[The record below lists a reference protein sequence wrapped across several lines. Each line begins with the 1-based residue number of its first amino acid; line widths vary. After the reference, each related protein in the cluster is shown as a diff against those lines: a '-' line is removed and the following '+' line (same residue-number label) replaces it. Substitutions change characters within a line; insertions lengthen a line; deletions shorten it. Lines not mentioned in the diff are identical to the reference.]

1 MLKSFNYYLYFY
13 NLNGNN
19 FSFMASL
26 DQYTGILGQ
35 KNAKHLL
42 RRASFVYTKSLID
55 QYALLTPNQALN
67 LLLTTNLPVVSL
79 PYDPIPTTAPDGF
92 WTEST
97 ALPTSFA
104 GQLRKGGIVAG
115 WWWYNAI
122 NSPNLKY
129 KLSHFLSTC
138 FTVEIGGSASATD
151 FYDYIRLL
159 LYYSYGN
166 YKTLATKMTMNNN
179 MLYYLNNT
187 ANTKTAP
194 NENYAREFLELFTI
208 GKGPQI
214 GVGNYTTYTEADIV
228 QAARVLTGFR
238 RMSTRTV
245 IDPDTSLPKG
255 YNVYTYHHT
264 SPKTFSSAFNNTV
277 ISAATNDVGM
287 DTELNDFVNMVFNQQ
302 ATAKNICRKMYI
314 YFVKGTIT
322 PEVETDII
330 APLAQDFY
338 NNGYEIAPIIR
349 KLLESKH
356 FYDLD
361 DSDPTNETIGGII
374 KSPLNQIS
382 EICTYL
388 KATIPNPN
396 TNAYDY
402 YYKFWSIF
410 VYNSYFT
417 GSNMMIFDPENVAGH
432 PAYYQAPD
440 FDKNWISATNLISRY
455 RLGESLL
462 DGYNRISGNATIIA
476 KINISLVVRD
486 GNIIT
491 VANDPYILT
500 SELCNALFAQ
510 NPNLDRVNYFMNTFL
525 LQGLA
530 TFYWTNAWDDYI
542 ATGVNTVVE
551 SRLKLLVTNILRAP
565 ESQMF

>member
-1 MLKSFNYYLYFY
+1 
-13 NLNGNN
+13 
-19 FSFMASL
+19 MASL

-67 LLLTTNLPVVSL
+67 LLLTTNSPVVSF

-122 NSPNLKY
+122 YSPNLKY

-486 GNIIT
+486 GNIST

>member
-1 MLKSFNYYLYFY
+1 
-13 NLNGNN
+13 
-19 FSFMASL
+19 MASL
-26 DQYTGILGQ
+26 NQNTNILGI

-42 RRASFVYTKSLID
+42 RRASFVYTKTLID

-67 LLLTTNLPVVSL
+67 LLLMTSPITVQY

-97 ALPTSFA
+97 ASATSFT
-104 GQLRKGGIVAG
+104 GQARKGTIIGG

-138 FTVEIGGSASATD
+138 FTVETSGSGTPTE

-159 LYYSYGN
+159 LFYSYGN
-166 YKTLATKMTMNNN
+166 YKTLAKKMTLNNS
-179 MLYYLNNT
+179 MLTYLNNT
-187 ANTKTAP
+187 TNSKTAP
-194 NENYAREFLELFTI
+194 NENYAREFFELFTI

-214 GVGNYTTYTEADIV
+214 GIGNYTNYTEADIV

-238 RMSTRTV
+238 RVTARNV
-245 IDPDTSLPKG
+245 IDPETQLPKG
-255 YNVYTYHHT
+255 YNLFSQHHT

-277 ISAATNDVGM
+277 IAAATTDVGM

-302 ATAKNICRKMYI
+302 ATAKNICRKLYI
-314 YFVKGTIT
+314 YFVKGTISA
-322 PEVETDII
+322 EVETDII
-330 APLAQDFY
+330 TPLAQDFY

-349 KLLESKH
+349 KLLESQH

-361 DSDPTNETIGGII
+361 DSDATNETIGGII
-374 KSPLNQIS
+374 KSPLQQIS
-382 EICTYL
+382 EVCTYL
-388 KATIPNPN
+388 QATISNPN
-396 TNAYDY
+396 TNGYDY
-402 YYKFWSIF
+402 YYKFWNLF
-410 VYNSYFT
+410 VNNSFLI
-417 GSNMMIFDPENVAGH
+417 GANMILFDPENVAGLL
-432 PAYYQAPD
+432 AYYQAPS
-440 FDKNWISATNLISRY
+440 FDKNWISASTLIARY

-462 DGYNRISGNATIIA
+462 DGNNRISGNATIIT
-476 KINISLVVRD
+476 KINISTVIKIS
-486 GNIIT
+486 NIIS
-491 VANDPYILT
+491 VANDPFILT

-510 NPNLDRVNYFMNTFL
+510 NPDTNRVNHFMNSFL

-542 ATGVNTVVE
+542 STGVNTVVE

>member
-1 MLKSFNYYLYFY
+1 
-13 NLNGNN
+13 
-19 FSFMASL
+19 MASL
-26 DQYTGILGQ
+26 NQNTNILGI

-42 RRASFVYTKSLID
+42 RRASFVYTKTLID

-67 LLLTTNLPVVSL
+67 LLLTTSPITVQY
-79 PYDPIPTTAPDGF
+79 PYDPLPTTAPDGF

-97 ALPTSFA
+97 ASATSFT
-104 GQLRKGGIVAG
+104 GQARKGAIVGG

-129 KLSHFLSTC
+129 KMSHFLSTC
-138 FTVEIGGSASATD
+138 FTVEMSGSGTPTE

-159 LYYSYGN
+159 LFYSSGN
-166 YKTLATKMTMNNN
+166 YKTLAKKMTLNNS
-179 MLYYLNNT
+179 MLTYLNNT
-187 ANTKTAP
+187 TNSKTAP

-214 GVGNYTTYTEADIV
+214 GTGNYTNYTEADIV

-238 RMSTRTV
+238 RVSARNV
-245 IDPDTSLPKG
+245 IDSETLLPKG
-255 YNVYTYHHT
+255 YNLFSQHHT

-277 ISAATNDVGM
+277 ITAATTDVGM
-287 DTELNDFVNMVFNQQ
+287 DTDLNDFVNMVFNQH
-302 ATAKNICRKMYI
+302 ATAKNICRKLYI

-330 APLAQDFY
+330 TPLAQDFY

-349 KLLESKH
+349 RLLESQH

-361 DSDPTNETIGGII
+361 DSDATNETIGGII
-374 KSPLNQIS
+374 KSPLQQIS
-382 EICTYL
+382 EVCTYL
-388 KATIPNPN
+388 QATISNPI
-396 TNAYDY
+396 TNPYDF
-402 YYKFWSIF
+402 YYKFWSLF
-410 VYNSYFT
+410 VHNSFLT
-417 GSNMMIFDPENVAGH
+417 GANMILFDPENVAGH

-440 FDKNWISATNLISRY
+440 FDKNWISASTLIARY

-462 DGYNRISGNATIIA
+462 DGNNRISGNATIIT
-476 KINISLVVRD
+476 KINISNVIKTS
-486 GNIIT
+486 NIIS

-510 NPNLDRVNYFMNTFL
+510 IPDANRVNYFMNSFL

-530 TFYWTNAWDDYI
+530 TFYWTNAWDDFM
-542 ATGVNTVVE
+542 ATNTNTVVE

>member
-1 MLKSFNYYLYFY
+1 
-13 NLNGNN
+13 
-19 FSFMASL
+19 MASL
-26 DQYTGILGQ
+26 NQNTNILGI

-42 RRASFVYTKSLID
+42 RRASFVYTKTLIN
-55 QYALLTPNQALN
+55 QYAVLTPSQALN
-67 LLLTTNLPVVSL
+67 LLLTTNPLSVQL
-79 PYDPIPTTAPDGF
+79 PYDPLPTTAPDGF
-92 WTEST
+92 WTESA
-97 ALPTSFA
+97 ALASSFT
-104 GQLRKGGIVAG
+104 GQTRKGGIVSG

-129 KLSHFLSTC
+129 KMSHFLSTC
-138 FTVEIGGSASATD
+138 FTVESSVSGSATE

-159 LYYSYGN
+159 LFYSYGN
-166 YKTLATKMTMNNN
+166 YKTLAKKITLNNS

-187 ANTKTAP
+187 SNSKTAP

-214 GVGNYTTYTEADIV
+214 GTGNYTTYTEADIV

-238 RMSTRTV
+238 RVSTRSI
-245 IDPDTSLPKG
+245 IDTETMLPKG
-255 YNVYTYHHT
+255 YNLFSQHHT
-264 SPKTFSSAFNNTV
+264 SAKTFSSSFNNTI
-277 ISAATNDVGM
+277 ISAASTDVGM
-287 DTELNDFVNMVFNQQ
+287 DVELSDFVNMVFNQL
-302 ATAKNICRKMYI
+302 ATAKNICRKLYI
-314 YFVKGTIT
+314 YFVKGTISA
-322 PEVETDII
+322 EVETDII
-330 APLAQDFY
+330 TPLAQDFY

-349 KLLESKH
+349 KLLESQH

-361 DSDPTNETIGGII
+361 DSDATNETIGGII
-374 KSPLNQIS
+374 KSPLQQIS

-388 KATIPNPN
+388 QATISNPN
-396 TNAYDY
+396 TNQYDY
-402 YYKFWSIF
+402 YYKFWSNF
-410 VYNSYFT
+410 AYNSFFT
-417 GSNMMIFDPENVAGH
+417 GANMILFDPENVAGH

-440 FDKNWISATNLISRY
+440 FDKNWISASTLISRY

-462 DGYNRISGNATIIA
+462 DGYNRISGNASIIT
-476 KINISLVVRD
+476 KINISDVIKTS
-486 GNIIT
+486 NIIS

-510 NPNLDRVNYFMNTFL
+510 NPDTNRVNYFMNSFL

-530 TFYWTNAWDDYI
+530 TFYWTNAWDDYM
-542 ATGVNTVVE
+542 ATNSNTVVE

>member
-1 MLKSFNYYLYFY
+1 
-13 NLNGNN
+13 
-19 FSFMASL
+19 MASL
-26 DQYTGILGQ
+26 NQNTNILGI

-42 RRASFVYTKSLID
+42 RRASFVYTKTLID

-67 LLLTTNLPVVSL
+67 LLLTTSPLVVQY
-79 PYDPIPTTAPDGF
+79 PFDPLPTTAPDGF

-97 ALPTSFA
+97 ASATSFT
-104 GQLRKGGIVAG
+104 GQARKGTLVGG

-138 FTVEIGGSASATD
+138 FTVEMSGSGTPTE

-159 LYYSYGN
+159 LFYSYGN
-166 YKTLATKMTMNNN
+166 YKALAKKMTLNNS
-179 MLYYLNNT
+179 MLTYLNNT
-187 ANTKTAP
+187 ANSKTAP
-194 NENYAREFLELFTI
+194 NENYAREFFELFTI

-214 GVGNYTTYTEADIV
+214 GIGNYTNYTEADIV

-238 RMSTRTV
+238 RVSARNV
-245 IDPDTSLPKG
+245 IDPDTNLPKG
-255 YNVYTYHHT
+255 YNLFSAHHT

-277 ISAATNDVGM
+277 IAAATTDIGM
-287 DTELNDFVNMVFNQQ
+287 DTELNDFVNMIFNQQ
-302 ATAKNICRKMYI
+302 ATAKNICRKLYI

-330 APLAQDFY
+330 TPLAQDFY

-349 KLLESKH
+349 KLLESQH

-361 DSDPTNETIGGII
+361 DSDATNETIGGII
-374 KSPLNQIS
+374 KSPLQQIS
-382 EICTYL
+382 EVCTYL
-388 KATIPNPN
+388 QATISNPN
-396 TNAYDY
+396 TNQYDY
-402 YYKFWSIF
+402 YYKFWNLF
-410 VYNSYFT
+410 ANNSFLT
-417 GSNMMIFDPENVAGH
+417 GANMILFDPDSVAGH
-432 PAYYQAPD
+432 PAYHQGPD
-440 FDKNWISATNLISRY
+440 YDKNWISASTLIARY

-462 DGYNRISGNATIIA
+462 DGYNRISGNATIIT
-476 KINISLVVRD
+476 KINISNVIKTS
-486 GNIIT
+486 NIIS

-510 NPNLDRVNYFMNTFL
+510 IPDANRVNYFMNSFL

-530 TFYWTNAWDDYI
+530 TFYWTNAWDDFM
-542 ATGVNTVVE
+542 ATNTNTVVE

>member
-1 MLKSFNYYLYFY
+1 
-13 NLNGNN
+13 
-19 FSFMASL
+19 MASL
-26 DQYTGILGQ
+26 NQNTNILGI

-42 RRASFVYTKSLID
+42 RRASFVYTKTLID

-67 LLLTTNLPVVSL
+67 LLLTTSPLTVQY
-79 PYDPIPTTAPDGF
+79 PYDPLPTTAPDGF

-97 ALPTSFA
+97 ASATSFT
-104 GQLRKGGIVAG
+104 GQARKGAIVGG

-138 FTVEIGGSASATD
+138 FTVETSGSGTPTE

-159 LYYSYGN
+159 LFYSYGN
-166 YKTLATKMTMNNN
+166 YKTLAKKMTLNNS
-179 MLYYLNNT
+179 MLTYLNNT
-187 ANTKTAP
+187 TNSKTAP

-214 GVGNYTTYTEADIV
+214 GIGDYTNYTEADIV

-238 RMSTRTV
+238 RVSARNV
-245 IDPDTSLPKG
+245 IDPDTTLPKG
-255 YNVYTYHHT
+255 YNLFSAHHT

-277 ISAATNDVGM
+277 IAAATTDVGM

-302 ATAKNICRKMYI
+302 VTAKNICRKLYI

-330 APLAQDFY
+330 TPLAQDFY

-349 KLLESKH
+349 RLLESQH

-361 DSDPTNETIGGII
+361 DSDATNETIGGII
-374 KSPLNQIS
+374 KSPLQQIS
-382 EICTYL
+382 EVCTYL
-388 KATIPNPN
+388 QATISNPI
-396 TNAYDY
+396 TNPYDF
-402 YYKFWSIF
+402 YYKFWSLF
-410 VYNSYFT
+410 AHNSFLT
-417 GSNMMIFDPENVAGH
+417 GANMILFDPENVAGH

-440 FDKNWISATNLISRY
+440 FDKNWISASTLIARY

-462 DGYNRISGNATIIA
+462 DGNNRISGNATIIT
-476 KINISLVVRD
+476 KINISNVIKTS
-486 GNIIT
+486 NIIS

-510 NPNLDRVNYFMNTFL
+510 NPDTNRVNYFMNSFL

-530 TFYWTNAWDDYI
+530 TFYWTNAWDDFM
-542 ATGVNTVVE
+542 ATNTNTVVE

>member
-1 MLKSFNYYLYFY
+1 
-13 NLNGNN
+13 
-19 FSFMASL
+19 MASL
-26 DQYTGILGQ
+26 NQNTNILGI

-42 RRASFVYTKSLID
+42 RRASFVYTKTLID

-67 LLLTTNLPVVSL
+67 LLLTTSPITVQY
-79 PYDPIPTTAPDGF
+79 PYDPLPTTAPDGF

-97 ALPTSFA
+97 ASATSFT
-104 GQLRKGGIVAG
+104 GQARKGAIVGG

-129 KLSHFLSTC
+129 KMSHFLSTC
-138 FTVEIGGSASATD
+138 FTVEMSGSGTPTE

-159 LYYSYGN
+159 LFYSSGN
-166 YKTLATKMTMNNN
+166 YKTLAKKMTLNNS
-179 MLYYLNNT
+179 MLTYLNNT
-187 ANTKTAP
+187 TNSKTAP

-214 GVGNYTTYTEADIV
+214 GTGNYTNYTEADIV

-238 RMSTRTV
+238 RVSARNV
-245 IDPDTSLPKG
+245 IDSETLLPKG
-255 YNVYTYHHT
+255 YNLFSQHHT

-277 ISAATNDVGM
+277 ITAATTDVGM
-287 DTELNDFVNMVFNQQ
+287 DTELNDFVNMVFNQH
-302 ATAKNICRKMYI
+302 ATAKNICRKLYI

-330 APLAQDFY
+330 TPLAQDFY

-349 KLLESKH
+349 RLLESQH

-361 DSDPTNETIGGII
+361 DSDATNETIGGII
-374 KSPLNQIS
+374 KSPLQQIS
-382 EICTYL
+382 EVCTYL
-388 KATIPNPN
+388 QATISNPI
-396 TNAYDY
+396 TNPYDF
-402 YYKFWSIF
+402 YYKFWSLF
-410 VYNSYFT
+410 VHNSFLT
-417 GSNMMIFDPENVAGH
+417 GANMILFDPENVAGH

-440 FDKNWISATNLISRY
+440 FDKNWISASTLIARY

-462 DGYNRISGNATIIA
+462 DGNNRISGNATIIT
-476 KINISLVVRD
+476 KINISNVIKTS
-486 GNIIT
+486 NIIS

-510 NPNLDRVNYFMNTFL
+510 IPDANRVNYFMNSFL

-530 TFYWTNAWDDYI
+530 TFYWTNAWDDFM
-542 ATGVNTVVE
+542 ATNTNTVVE